1 MNMLSIKKW
10 LKEFRADAEKII
22 SIIAA
27 MVLIIIAGKGLLKN
41 KHE

>member
-1 MNMLSIKKW
+1 MTVLSIKKW
-10 LKEFRADAEKII
+10 MKEFRADAEKII

-27 MVLIIIAGKGLLKN
+27 MVLIIIAGEGLLKN